1 MFSIDDLSL
10 SPIPHEDIRQLCPD
24 DQQGLLYQTLFDW
37 TLTLI
42 DTTHTAPQDITDLI
56 CLFNSTPDQL
66 HILTEDQQINLREE
80 ASLSEELYAN
90 LSDKLLEMHNKLTE
104 MHSEYRE
111 STEELIDGL
120 DNQIAT
126 LKESIKSID
135 PTYYGDTLDEET
147 SPSTPCKRPRLVD
160 SGNSAL
166 LSPRDL
172 TMV

>member
-1 MFSIDDLSL
+1 MVSRIIKLDSSEPFKWPLF
-10 SPIPHEDIRQLCPD
+10 PHRFRSRIFGFGRNVTKIFLVFQLGEDI
-24 DQQGLLYQTLFDW
+24 TS
-37 TLTLI
+37 
-42 DTTHTAPQDITDLI
+42 LI
-56 CLFNSTPDQL
+56 CPFNSTLDQL
-66 HILTEDQQINLREE
+66 HIQTEDQQLYLREG
-80 ASLSEELYAN
+80 ASFLEELYAIFA
-90 LSDKLLEMHNKLTE
+90 DKLLEMYNKLTE
-104 MHSEYRE
+104 MHSDYCT

-135 PTYYGDTLDEET
+135 PTYYGNTLDEET

-166 LSPRDL
+166 LSPLDL